1 MFLKTK
7 SYIITKEGK
16 IIWLKS
22 KSKRRRRTVKEEV
35 SK

>member
-7 SYIITKEGK
+7 SYIITEEGK

-22 KSKRRRRTVKEEV
+22 KSKKKKEV

>member
-22 KSKRRRRTVKEEV
+22 KSKKKKEEV

>member
-7 SYIITKEGK
+7 SYIITEEGK

-22 KSKRRRRTVKEEV
+22 KSKKKEA

>member
-7 SYIITKEGK
+7 SYIITEEGK

-22 KSKRRRRTVKEEV
+22 KSKNNDGQKRSTN
-35 SK
+35 S

>member
-16 IIWLKS
+16 IIWLNS
-22 KSKRRRRTVKEEV
+22 KSKKIKELNNA
-35 SK
+35 

>member
-7 SYIITKEGK
+7 SYIITEESK

-22 KSKRRRRTVKEEV
+22 KSKKKEV

>member
-16 IIWLKS
+16 IIWLNLKS
-22 KSKRRRRTVKEEV
+22 KKTSTNEK
-35 SK
+35 

>member
-16 IIWLKS
+16 IIWLNS
-22 KSKRRRRTVKEEV
+22 KSKKRGTHEKI
-35 SK
+35 

>member
-7 SYIITKEGK
+7 SYIITEEGK

-22 KSKRRRRTVKEEV
+22 KSKKKEV
-35 SK
+35 FK

>member
-22 KSKRRRRTVKEEV
+22 KSKKKKKKEEV

>member
-7 SYIITKEGK
+7 SYIITEEGK
-16 IIWLKS
+16 IVWLKS
-22 KSKRRRRTVKEEV
+22 KSKKKES